1 MDNETQKSRGNEAAR
16 TAFFRDPEPKSSDL
30 QSADLQSAELQSP
43 DLPGADLQG
52 PDPQRPDP
60 QGPASAWAP
69 PPGLPAD
76 VAASARESAV
86 AATPAVEALIDGR
99 RPVASLLDV
108 EFFAAFEELAARK
121 RMLDA
126 TLLEMTA
133 ELLGRDEVT
142 PVAFSGSLVRR
153 GGFRSVHEA
162 VQQTL
167 GLRRA
172 EAGAMRALAEA
183 TRQTISM
190 TGEPMPP
197 ARGHLAVAV
206 AEGRVTLSQASAI
219 ANGLRE
225 ADRRAD
231 VADLESAEFELVRAA
246 CGLTPEDDE
255 PASPES
261 LAKQAA
267 VWVAFLDPD
276 GAEPNAERQAEK
288 RGLSFT
294 RRSDGMVQGRLL
306 ATPEQGEVLQ
316 RVLDAYLSPRRE
328 QACDEEDAALDGISG
343 EPQEAPP
350 IRDERSV
357 SQRRIDA
364 LVSVFARHAE
374 SPTAPRTGGEA
385 PTMVVA
391 VTRAG
396 LIEAVETLADVPRY
410 EHSGEPASIEVARR
424 ILCDGIIRAALVD
437 ADGEVLKLG
446 RKRRLFSSA
455 QRRAIFARDGGC
467 RAPGCELT
475 LDMVE
480 IHHVTPWWM
489 GGLTDTCNGIALC
502 TFHHHEVH
510 LERLIIVP
518 SADRV
523 WKVEPSTGP
532 RTSRDPLRVTSAS
545 GGSDGSGVF
554 STSSTSD
561 GFGGPS
567 GFGGSSSAVEFRET
581 PPEWPPATLGP

>member
-1 MDNETQKSRGNEAAR
+1 MQNEAQKPRGNKAAR
-16 TAFFRDPEPKSSDL
+16 TAFFRDPEPASTESMSSSSMSSSSMSSSSMNSEPMSCESMSAESMNSESL
-30 QSADLQSAELQSP
+30 RSESMSADS
-43 DLPGADLQG
+43 DG
-52 PDPQRPDP
+52 PRS
-60 QGPASAWAP
+60 GWTA
-69 PPGLPAD
+69 PPGLPSD
-76 VAASARESAV
+76 VAAFTRESAV
-86 AATPAVEALIDGR
+86 AATPEVEALIDGR
-99 RPVASLLDV
+99 RPVASLLDL

-126 TLLEMTA
+126 TILEMTA
-133 ELLGRDEVT
+133 ELLGRDEAT

-183 TRQTISM
+183 TRETISM
-190 TGEPMPP
+190 TGEPLPP
-197 ARGHLAVAV
+197 ARGHVAVAV

-231 VADLESAEFELVRAA
+231 VADLERAEYELVQAA

-328 QACDEEDAALDGISG
+328 QACDEEDAALDGVSA

-350 IRDERSV
+350 ISDERST

-364 LVSVFARHAE
+364 LVSVFAQHAE
-374 SPTAPRTGGEA
+374 SPATPRTGGEA
-385 PTMVVA
+385 PTLVVS

-396 LIEAVETLADVPRY
+396 LHDSIESLADVPRY

-424 ILCDGIIRAALVD
+424 ILCDGIIRAALVGT
-437 ADGEVLKLG
+437 DGEVLKLG
-446 RKRRLFSSA
+446 RKRRLFSPA
-455 QRRAIFARDGGC
+455 QRRAIFARDRGC
-467 RAPGCELT
+467 RAPGCDLA
-475 LDMVE
+475 LDTVE
-480 IHHVTPWWM
+480 IHHVTPWSM

-510 LERLIIVP
+510 LERLVIVP
-518 SADRV
+518 SVDRV
-523 WKVEPSTGP
+523 WKVEPATGP
-532 RTSRDPLRVTSAS
+532 RTSRDPLRVADGSGASGASGRS
-545 GGSDGSGVF
+545 GGS
-554 STSSTSD
+554 
-561 GFGGPS
+561 P
-567 GFGGSSSAVEFRET
+567 SAVEFRATRPEPPPT
-581 PPEWPPATLGP
+581 PLR

>member
-1 MDNETQKSRGNEAAR
+1 MAVDTVVKSAGLGCDGAAERAERRVECADEPSLGGPRAGDRGHAS
-16 TAFFRDPEPKSSDL
+16 FPF
-30 QSADLQSAELQSP
+30 
-43 DLPGADLQG
+43 PG
-52 PDPQRPDP
+52 
-60 QGPASAWAP
+60 
-69 PPGLPAD
+69 
-76 VAASARESAV
+76 VAAQSVREMAV
-86 AATPAVEALIDGR
+86 GATAAVDALIDGR
-99 RPVASLLDV
+99 SPVATLLDA

-126 TLLEMTA
+126 TILEMTG

-162 VQQTL
+162 VQQTF

-172 EAGAMRALAEA
+172 EAGAMRELAEA
-183 TRQTISM
+183 TRETISM
-190 TGEPMPP
+190 TGEPLPP
-197 ARGHLAVAV
+197 ARGHVAVAV

-219 ANGLRE
+219 AKGLRE

-231 VADLESAEFELVRAA
+231 ITDLERAEYELVRAA

-255 PASPES
+255 PASPER
-261 LAKQAA
+261 LARQAA
-267 VWVAFLDPD
+267 VWVAYLDPD
-276 GAEPNAERQAEK
+276 GAEPEAERQAEK

-306 ATPEQGEVLQ
+306 ATPEQGELLQ
-316 RVLDAYLSPRRE
+316 RVLDAHLSPRRDH
-328 QACDEEDAALDGISG
+328 ACDEEDAPLDGVPG
-343 EPQEAPP
+343 APQEEAP
-350 IRDERSV
+350 IRDERSI

-374 SPTAPRTGGEA
+374 SPAAPRTGGEA
-385 PTMVVA
+385 PTMVVS
-391 VTRAG
+391 VTRDG
-396 LIEAVETLADVPRY
+396 LSDAIESLADVPRY
-410 EHSGEPASIEVARR
+410 EHSGEPASIKVARR

-437 ADGEVLKLG
+437 DDGEVLKLG
-446 RKRRLFSSA
+446 RKRRLFSPA
-455 QRRAIFARDGGC
+455 QRRAIFARDRGC

-489 GGLTDTCNGIALC
+489 GGLTDTRNGIALC

-518 SADRV
+518 SPDRV
-523 WKVEPSTGP
+523 WKVEPATGP
-532 RTSRDPLRVTSAS
+532 RTLRGPLRGSS
-545 GGSDGSGVF
+545 GSSGSSGSGEE
-554 STSSTSD
+554 
-561 GFGGPS
+561 P
-567 GFGGSSSAVEFRET
+567 SAVEFRAT
-581 PPEWPPATLGP
+581 PPEWPPASHKQ

>member
-1 MDNETQKSRGNEAAR
+1 MSLPTGVAAAVREAAV
-16 TAFFRDPEPKSSDL
+16 
-30 QSADLQSAELQSP
+30 
-43 DLPGADLQG
+43 G
-52 PDPQRPDP
+52 
-60 QGPASAWAP
+60 
-69 PPGLPAD
+69 
-76 VAASARESAV
+76 
-86 AATPAVEALIDGR
+86 ATPAVEALIDGR
-99 RPVASLLDV
+99 RSIASLLDT

-167 GLRRA
+167 GLRRG
-172 EAGAMRALAEA
+172 EAGAMRELAEA
-183 TRQTISM
+183 TRETISM
-190 TGEPMPP
+190 TGEPLQPT
-197 ARGHLAVAV
+197 RGHVALAV

-219 ANGLRE
+219 ARGLRE
-225 ADRRAD
+225 ADGRAD
-231 VADLESAEFELVRAA
+231 VSALDRAEYELVRAA

-255 PASPES
+255 PASPER

-306 ATPEQGEVLQ
+306 ATPEQGEILQ
-316 RVLDAYLSPRRE
+316 RVLDAYLSPRRDH
-328 QACDEEDAALDGISG
+328 ACDEEDAGHDATLRASG
-343 EPQEAPP
+343 AVGVSDASGVLGVPGTSGVHEPEVP
-350 IRDERSV
+350 IRDERSP

-364 LVSVFARHAE
+364 LVSVFAQHAE
-374 SPTAPRTGGEA
+374 SPAAPRTGGEA
-385 PTMVVA
+385 PTLVVS
-391 VTRAG
+391 VTRTG
-396 LIEAVETLADVPRY
+396 LLGAIDSLADVPRF
-410 EHSGEPASIEVARR
+410 EHSGEPASIDVARR

-437 ADGEVLKLG
+437 DDGEVLKLG
-446 RKRRLFSSA
+446 RKRRLFSPA

-467 RAPGCELT
+467 RAPGCVFPF
-475 LDMVE
+475 DMVE
-480 IHHVTPWWM
+480 FHHVRPWWQ

-502 TFHHHEVH
+502 SFHHHEVH
-510 LERLIIVP
+510 LERLVIVP

-523 WKVEPSTGP
+523 WKVEPATGP
-532 RTSRDPLRVTSAS
+532 RGSRSQIRS
-545 GGSDGSGVF
+545 SD
-554 STSSTSD
+554 
-561 GFGGPS
+561 
-567 GFGGSSSAVEFRET
+567 SSARPVEFRASAPDLVASRVADPVAQELST
-581 PPEWPPATLGP
+581 GSSRE